1 MEGPEF
7 NLHHCLF
14 HYSNKKSLYLC
25 RCFSGVCSTLIN
37 RNSLKMKILSR
48 YSELINTE
56 EPTQDKNVSK
66 ADRKESQNPH
76 WYNSSKKAEKAIL
89 LTWFL
94 FLLFLQMVATKS
106 LPLVLG
112 SLLGIMLAI
121 LVVVLFLFYK
131 KRKES
136 MEFNIPLEKMTR
148 GLKSS
153 FKKKTSSSKSSRSS
167 NDSIHIKPQ
176 GVSFYLFDSVF
187 PCFPC
192 IWILAIRFY
201 SF

>member
-1 MEGPEF
+1 
-7 NLHHCLF
+7 
-14 HYSNKKSLYLC
+14 
-25 RCFSGVCSTLIN
+25 
-37 RNSLKMKILSR
+37 
-48 YSELINTE
+48 
-56 EPTQDKNVSK
+56 
-66 ADRKESQNPH
+66 
-76 WYNSSKKAEKAIL
+76 
-89 LTWFL
+89 
-94 FLLFLQMVATKS
+94 MVATKT

-153 FKKKTSSSKSSRSS
+153 LKRKSTSSKNSKSS

-176 GVSFYLFDSVF
+176 GVSELLFLLDFSEVKTKVEVLL
-187 PCFPC
+187 CKTV
-192 IWILAIRFY
+192 LR
-201 SF
+201 